1 MNFGSN
7 LQYLRMIHQNMTQEE
22 LASQLDV
29 SRQTISKWELNQGNP
44 ELGKLQEICTLFNC
58 TADDIL
64 FGNMRFV
71 SEAYSEIAI
80 EKLEAFAYIKHT
92 VISTRPEEDAIQR
105 ISQMAKELQID
116 NPNIIGW
123 DFPHVSHELV
133 NLHHMHGYTA
143 ALVMPEGMDNID
155 SSLVVDRQKAQRY
168 VTITIRNPMENPFQ
182 LVSNAYKSV
191 FQYIRVNRYT
201 FDHFAFERVY
211 YKGNTEYMK
220 VCVAIQ

>member
-29 SRQTISKWELNQGNP
+29 SRQTISKWELSQGNP

-105 ISQMAKELQID
+105 IRQLAQELRLD
-116 NPNIIGW
+116 HPVIIGW

-133 NLHHMHGYTA
+133 NVYHMHGYTS
-143 ALVMPEGMDNID
+143 ALVLPEGVDNHD

-168 VTITIRNPMENPFQ
+168 VTITIRNPMENPFL

-201 FDHFAFERVY
+201 FDHFAFERVFH
-211 YKGNTEYMK
+211 KGNTEYMK